1 MRLSTDADRDEE
13 RALATIVAA
22 AEAGI
27 TVFDTARAYGDNEQL
42 LARALR
48 SADAT
53 TARIVTKGG
62 MTRPG
67 GAWVPDGRARSIR
80 ADCEASLEALD
91 GLPID
96 SYLLHAPDPRTP
108 WRTSVRAL
116 AKLVDEGLVARIGVC
131 NVNRAQLDE
140 AIELA
145 PISVVQVAL
154 SILDDTALRG
164 GIVERCADAGIAL
177 IAHSPLGGPRRVGRL
192 AREEPLAAIA
202 HERGVSP
209 AELALAWLLDL
220 APNIVAI
227 PGARRPETARSSAR
241 AASMRLDEHE
251 RARLGRARRPRPLR
265 GAGKG
270 DVVIVMGP
278 PGAGKSRIAEDYVA
292 RGYLRLNRD
301 ARGGTLREL
310 ADALDEALRNRARE
324 VVLDNTYLT
333 RASRSYV
340 VETSARYGV
349 AARCIWLDTPLAQ
362 AQVNMVERLLD
373 RFGDLP
379 EPEELKKAARSEP
392 GLLAPTQQMRA
403 FRELEPPTDDEGF
416 ASVERIPFERVAH
429 PDRLAT
435 GVFVAAVA
443 DRTPEWERALAAA
456 EPAAP
461 HLVFDWSPDGVSARL
476 EATAAAVAGDRVRSG
491 GSGALPARLQDRRPV
506 GADRRSPVSCSSS
519 RDGTRSTRRARSSS
533 ARARRTR
540 PSRRRSAPGL
550 SSSSGSLESAPEPRR
565 AEPARTRC
573 QRRRPAPR
581 GGLSPSDR
589 AT

>member
-1 MRLSTDADRDEE
+1 MPVRTLTLRELNRATLARQRRVIADEHRAAVDPGGEVTATFLVDGFVAGSGRSTGSRVRLEPAPLHSRCAARTGRGGFPIGGVRPRSRELPLSWLDPGELRVGLGCMRLSTDADRDEE

-22 AEAGI
+22 VEAGI

-96 SYLLHAPDPRTP
+96 AYLLHAPDPRTP
-108 WRTSVRAL
+108 WRTSVRTL

-140 AIELA
+140 ALELA

-164 GIVERCADAGIAL
+164 GVVERCADAGITL

-192 AREEPLAAIA
+192 AREKPLAAIA

-241 AASMRLDEHE
+241 ARVRCAS
-251 RARLGRARRPRPLR
+251 
-265 GAGKG
+265 
-270 DVVIVMGP
+270 
-278 PGAGKSRIAEDYVA
+278 
-292 RGYLRLNRD
+292 
-301 ARGGTLREL
+301 
-310 ADALDEALRNRARE
+310 
-324 VVLDNTYLT
+324 
-333 RASRSYV
+333 
-340 VETSARYGV
+340 TSTNAHG
-349 AARCIWLDTPLAQ
+349 
-362 AQVNMVERLLD
+362 
-373 RFGDLP
+373 
-379 EPEELKKAARSEP
+379 
-392 GLLAPTQQMRA
+392 
-403 FRELEPPTDDEGF
+403 
-416 ASVERIPFERVAH
+416 SV
-429 PDRLAT
+429 
-435 GVFVAAVA
+435 
-443 DRTPEWERALAAA
+443 
-456 EPAAP
+456 EPAA
-461 HLVFDWSPDGVSARL
+461 
-476 EATAAAVAGDRVRSG
+476 
-491 GSGALPARLQDRRPV
+491 
-506 GADRRSPVSCSSS
+506 
-519 RDGTRSTRRARSSS
+519 RARSAAP
-533 ARARRTR
+533 ARVT
-540 PSRRRSAPGL
+540 
-550 SSSSGSLESAPEPRR
+550 SSS
-565 AEPARTRC
+565 
-573 QRRRPAPR
+573 
-581 GGLSPSDR
+581 
-589 AT
+589 

>member
-22 AEAGI
+22 VEAGI

-48 SADAT
+48 SSDAT

-140 AIELA
+140 ALELA

-265 GAGKG
+265 
-270 DVVIVMGP
+270 
-278 PGAGKSRIAEDYVA
+278 
-292 RGYLRLNRD
+292 
-301 ARGGTLREL
+301 
-310 ADALDEALRNRARE
+310 
-324 VVLDNTYLT
+324 
-333 RASRSYV
+333 
-340 VETSARYGV
+340 
-349 AARCIWLDTPLAQ
+349 
-362 AQVNMVERLLD
+362 
-373 RFGDLP
+373 
-379 EPEELKKAARSEP
+379 
-392 GLLAPTQQMRA
+392 
-403 FRELEPPTDDEGF
+403 
-416 ASVERIPFERVAH
+416 
-429 PDRLAT
+429 
-435 GVFVAAVA
+435 
-443 DRTPEWERALAAA
+443 
-456 EPAAP
+456 
-461 HLVFDWSPDGVSARL
+461 
-476 EATAAAVAGDRVRSG
+476 
-491 GSGALPARLQDRRPV
+491 
-506 GADRRSPVSCSSS
+506 
-519 RDGTRSTRRARSSS
+519 
-533 ARARRTR
+533 
-540 PSRRRSAPGL
+540 RRRQG
-550 SSSSGSLESAPEPRR
+550 
-565 AEPARTRC
+565 
-573 QRRRPAPR
+573 
-581 GGLSPSDR
+581 
-589 AT
+589 

>member
-22 AEAGI
+22 VEAGI

-62 MTRPG
+62 MTRPD

-96 SYLLHAPDPRTP
+96 SYLLHTPDPRTP

-116 AKLVDEGLVARIGVC
+116 AKLLDEGLVGRIGVC

-145 PISVVQVAL
+145 PISIVQVAL

-164 GIVERCADAGIAL
+164 GIVERCADAGITL

-192 AREEPLAAIA
+192 AREQPLAAIA

-241 AASMRLDEHE
+241 AASIRLDEHE
-251 RARLGRARRPRPLR
+251 RARLGRSRRPRPLR

-270 DVVIVMGP
+270 DVVVVMGP
-278 PGAGKSRIAEDYVA
+278 PGAGKSRVAEDYVA

-340 VETSARYGV
+340 VETSARFGV
-349 AARCIWLDTPLAQ
+349 AARCIWIDTPLAQ
-362 AQVNMVERLLD
+362 AQVNMIERLLD

-403 FRELEPPTDDEGF
+403 FRELEPPADDEGF
-416 ASVERIPFERVAH
+416 ASVERIPFERVTH

-443 DRTPEWERALAAA
+443 DRTAEWERALAAA
-456 EPAAP
+456 EADGAAP
-461 HLVFDWSPDGVSARL
+461 RLRLEPRRRVPPGSRPPRPPSSGSCPERWKRRSAR
-476 EATAAAVAGDRVRSG
+476 TPR
-491 GSGALPARLQDRRPV
+491 DRRPV
-506 GADRRSPVSCSSS
+506 GADHRSPVSCSSS
-519 RDGTRSTRRARSSS
+519 RDATRSTRRARSSLAQ
-533 ARARRTR
+533 ARHTR
-540 PSRRRSAPGL
+540 PSRRRSAPGR
-550 SSSSGSLESAPEPRR
+550 SSSSGSLESAPEPRH

-573 QRRRPAPR
+573 PRRQPAPK
-581 GGLSPSDR
+581 GVLSPSHV